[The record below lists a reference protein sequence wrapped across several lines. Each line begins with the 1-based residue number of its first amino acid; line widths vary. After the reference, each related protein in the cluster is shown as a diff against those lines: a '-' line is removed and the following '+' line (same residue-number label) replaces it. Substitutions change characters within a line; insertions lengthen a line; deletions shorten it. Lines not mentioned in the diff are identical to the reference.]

1 MTFRLSMG
9 MEFHER
15 RGLSNFIKHLLSD
28 FVFHRKTFLIQIVL
42 DVIELLTQ
50 V

>member
-15 RGLSNFIKHLLSD
+15 RGLSNF
-28 FVFHRKTFLIQIVL
+28 VFYHEVMRN
-42 DVIELLTQ
+42 ERNNM
-50 V
+50 